1 MSRITG
7 VLVALA
13 TAAAVLTTSTSGA
26 QPAPVPALGP
36 APGPAA
42 AAATGLPRE
51 IERGVELVLADGDV
65 LRVWAS
71 TTYRVVRSQRRD
83 AATGTWAPPREVLR
97 RKNLSC
103 GRVDA
108 RTANGA
114 VALTVLC
121 DRYGYSDDQA
131 PTSSQA
137 MWSPDGVTWS
147 SYALE
152 GEAHEEPGI
161 SPDGAHAVW
170 IHDDGYVTRTPA
182 GFARH
187 ALATPG
193 QEYTATATITDTAQV
208 SYLYGAS
215 DDDSC
220 PLRVL
225 TRTGDAAPAL
235 QEVPIA
241 GGCQDVGLANVDAHT
256 VWLGDAREPA
266 QRTVLSRP
274 DATSPWRVTAIAP
287 VAAPGL
293 LQVGGRLHT
302 DFFTGPGL
310 PLVALSSRDRRRV
323 RAQRYDPA
331 AQAWGPATLVHDA
344 GAGARPCTWGDD
356 WRVEPLAVLVP
367 VVSCGRRSVV
377 LASRDGAQWQALRM
391 GRHPYG
397 TSPDGRHVAVPGRSA
412 TYVVS
417 PERGVVTLPGGVTG
431 RCDVVVPDGPEGAVL
446 LTAAGRNRAWP
457 TALQHSTATGWRRL
471 SRADLPTYDTECR
484 RARTQSY
491 DFPEGFLVTGGSKGY
506 AVRIVQRDGAWT
518 TRHDRW

>member
-1 MSRITG
+1 MDLARTTG
-7 VLVALA
+7 VLLALA
-13 TAAAVLTTSTSGA
+13 TAATLLTGSNPGSA
-26 QPAPVPALGP
+26 APLLAAAPVAD
-36 APGPAA
+36 
-42 AAATGLPRE
+42 LPRE
-51 IERGVELVLADGDV
+51 IDRGVEVVLADGDL

-71 TTYRVVRSQRRD
+71 ESYRVVRSQRRD

-114 VALTVLC
+114 VALVVLC

-137 MWSPDGVTWS
+137 LWSADAVTWS
-147 SYALE
+147 SYPLE

-161 SPDGAHAVW
+161 SPDGANAVW
-170 IHDDGYVTRTPA
+170 IHDDGYVTRTA
-182 GFARH
+182 TGFTAH
-187 ALATPG
+187 ALDTPG

-215 DDDSC
+215 DDSRC

-225 TRTGDAAPAL
+225 TRTGEAEPSL

-241 GGCQDVGLANVDAHT
+241 GGCQDVGLANVDADT
-256 VWLGDAREPA
+256 VWLGDAAAPA
-266 QRTVLSRP
+266 HRTVVSRP
-274 DATSPWRVTAIAP
+274 VPTSPWAVTAIAP
-287 VAAPGL
+287 AAAPGL
-293 LQVGGRLHT
+293 LQVDRRLRT

-310 PLVALSSRDRRRV
+310 PLVALSSADGRRV
-323 RAQRYDPA
+323 RAQRYDPVG
-331 AQAWGPATLVHDA
+331 QVWGSATVVHDA
-344 GAGARPCTWGDD
+344 GEVRCRWGAN
-356 WRVEPLAVLVP
+356 WREEPLAVLVP
-367 VVSCGRRSVV
+367 TISCGGRSVV
-377 LASRDGAQWQALRM
+377 LASRDGVVWQALRM

-417 PERGVVTLPGGVTG
+417 PERGVVTLTGGVTG
-431 RCDVVVPDGPEGAVL
+431 RCDVVVPDGPDGAVL

-457 TALQHSTATGWRRL
+457 TVLQHSTATGWRRL

-484 RARTQSY
+484 RARTESY
-491 DFPEGFLVTGGSKGY
+491 DFPEGFIVTGGRRGY
-506 AVRIVQRDGAWT
+506 AVRIVERDGAWVV
-518 TRHDRW
+518 RRRIF